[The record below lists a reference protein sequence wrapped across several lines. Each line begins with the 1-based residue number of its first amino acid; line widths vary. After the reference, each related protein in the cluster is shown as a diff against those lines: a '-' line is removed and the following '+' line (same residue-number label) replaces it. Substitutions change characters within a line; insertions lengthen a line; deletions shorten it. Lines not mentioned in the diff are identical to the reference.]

1 VQLVTLPTQVLQGLW
16 QGSHTLV
23 ASLAIVTKGVQLV
36 VQIVPLRKKNPA
48 RQERQ
53 VAAEVQVAQGGTQ
66 LTHIE
71 GLVELEPYMPGLHAA
86 TQIWAV
92 GVTFRNGKVE
102 LETHP
107 VQKVGVLKQ
116 VRQLGSQA
124 AHSRV
129 ALLL

>member
-1 VQLVTLPTQVLQGLW
+1 
-16 QGSHTLV
+16 
-23 ASLAIVTKGVQLV
+23 
-36 VQIVPLRKKNPA
+36 
-48 RQERQ
+48 

-71 GLVELEPYMPGLHAA
+71 GLVELDPYMPGLHAA
-86 TQIWAV
+86 TQIWAM
-92 GVTFRNGKVE
+92 GVTFRKGKVE
-102 LETHP
+102 LETQP